1 MCKTHSLLAF
11 SAEFR
16 LEIFKICDVLSLKLW
31 DYYALMFRHNTQI
44 SDKGYREA
52 FMHGVTNRDK
62 LLNDFGFE
70 EEDIKNYCEKLH
82 ILLQHVGEE
91 DQF

>member
-1 MCKTHSLLAF
+1 MYKSHSILAF
-11 SAEFR
+11 SGKFR
-16 LEIFKICDVLSLKLW
+16 LGIFRICDIWSLTVGF
-31 DYYALMFRHNTQI
+31 YALMFRYNTQI
-44 SDKGYREA
+44 SDKDYREA

-82 ILLQHVGEE
+82 ILLRHVGEE

>member
-1 MCKTHSLLAF
+1 
-11 SAEFR
+11 
-16 LEIFKICDVLSLKLW
+16 
-31 DYYALMFRHNTQI
+31 
-44 SDKGYREA
+44 
-52 FMHGVTNRDK
+52 MHGVTNRDK